1 MLSVHCHSGFAPC
14 LVSPSQPIST
24 LLLLLLAACAGPDYR
39 AITDA
44 SIATTTG
51 MVSAEAGPEGAMR
64 YRDIPFAKPPVAGR
78 RWAAPRRC
86 TVRSQITP
94 LPDMV
99 MCPQPQSMASG
110 GAVGA
115 YLGSEDCLYLDVY
128 TPGNVAADAPV
139 PVMLW
144 IHGGS
149 NLTGHKGTMTF
160 LG

>member
-1 MLSVHCHSGFAPC
+1 MSRLVIPNPSV
-14 LVSPSQPIST
+14 T

-78 RWAAPRRC
+78 RWAAPE
-86 TVRSQITP
+86 TLHTPESQITL

-128 TPGNVAADAPV
+128 TPGNVAADAPL

-149 NLTGHKGTMTF
+149 NLTGHKGTYDF
-160 LG
+160 SC